1 MARDPSEGPPD
12 ANVVYVFEGAQL
24 HTALCQLRVGDK
36 AVPIEPRIYDLLRVL
51 IEHRHR
57 VLAKDEL
64 LAAIWPN
71 VTVNIGVL
79 KRAIWVLRQVLR
91 TAGIPDPITT
101 VPRRG
106 YRFTAEVSVSPATP
120 EGPVPKPRPDP
131 IADADEPAPARPVDA
146 PPAHLLGRAPQW
158 SQILEALDRVAEG
171 HGRLLLIRGEPGVG
185 KTFLADA
192 AGHEARR
199 RGAGVL
205 VAHGYEGEG
214 APALWMWIQI
224 LREYV
229 DACDDPERL
238 RAELGTGAGVV
249 ARLVPELR
257 ERVPS
262 VSPSEPLSA
271 DDGRFPVLDALARF
285 LRRASNRRP
294 LVVLLDDLQWADRTS
309 LELLEL
315 LSRQIASSALLII
328 ATIRNQILPPEH
340 WLTRLL
346 GAVAHSADC
355 TWLSLSGLDRADVA
369 RILEGPLGDSVR
381 PELVDA
387 VLAKTNGNP
396 FFVQEIARL
405 LGKESHGDPNRAG
418 AGPGAGAGT
427 GAGTSSFGVPE
438 RLRDAILRRVTAL
451 PAAAQEVLT
460 AASVL
465 GHVADARILQAILEH
480 PGPAVLDALDA
491 AVSARLLDD
500 LGQGRMR
507 FAHALVHEVLYDT
520 LTHAERARLH
530 AAAAR
535 ALERLTAED
544 HVDEIA
550 RHYHEAL
557 GSGVWAE
564 ALRWARA
571 AGAAAMERL
580 GFEKA
585 EAQYRRALE
594 IARAH
599 EPDNEVL
606 AAELLIALG
615 GAQRALSAP
624 ASVVKASYL
633 EAAELAR
640 RGGSTP
646 AFVEAALGYTGHG
659 EYVDPYARYE
669 PTIDPLRVELL
680 ERSAATVTAGSEL
693 EFQVLCRLAQELD
706 GRQQPRREALVERA
720 MAMAT
725 AQGLPRWQV
734 LALVARCVVL
744 GDQAERWTERIK
756 ASQRALA
763 LAQSLGDVRLQL
775 SAHNLLAAEALSGG
789 DWSGA
794 EVHSRAVKVL
804 VDRSR
809 QPFATA
815 ATLGYEGML
824 AMLQGRFS
832 EAYALNEQFTA
843 AVGDGFVGGLEFA
856 HGQLLKTRL
865 LDGTIEQMSPQQVT
879 AQLRGVRTSSTVWS
893 AGFTYWL
900 VRKGMLDAARPQ
912 FEALVDIDGD
922 RLEPNGGRPSSL
934 AYLADV
940 AVALHDIDRAR
951 VIYRELQ
958 PFAGRLMVV
967 STVYCDGA
975 AARPLGRLA
984 ALLGHQTATYAY
996 FERALELH
1004 RRVHAEPFTALT
1016 LLQFSEALDRLG
1028 RDPER
1033 AREMASRARE
1043 QAQQLGMVLPN
1054 ATRPAE

>member
-1 MARDPSEGPPD
+1 MVRDPSEGPQD
-12 ANVVYVFEGAQL
+12 SDVVYVFEGAQL
-24 HTALCQLRVGDK
+24 HTALCQLRVGGE
-36 AVPIEPRIYDLLRVL
+36 AVSIEPRIYDLLRVL
-51 IEHRHR
+51 IELRHR
-57 VLAKDEL
+57 VVAKEEL

-106 YRFTAEVSVSPATP
+106 YRFTAEVSVGPAAPEEAGPNVGPNASPN
-120 EGPVPKPRPDP
+120 PDS
-131 IADADEPAPARPVDA
+131 DADPDADGSAQGRPADA
-146 PPAHLLGRAPQW
+146 PPPQLLGRGPQW
-158 SQILEALDRVAEG
+158 SQILEALDRVTES
-171 HGRLLLIRGEPGVG
+171 HGGLLLIRGEPGVG

-199 RGAGVL
+199 RGASVL

-229 DACDDPERL
+229 DACDDPQRL

-262 VSPSEPLSA
+262 VSPAEPLSA

-285 LRRASNRRP
+285 LRRASNSRP
-294 LVVLLDDLQWADRTS
+294 LVVVLDDLQWADRTS

-328 ATIRNQILPPEH
+328 GTLRNQILPPDH

-369 RILEGPLGDSVR
+369 RILAGSLGDSVR

-387 VLAKTNGNP
+387 VLAKTDGNP

-405 LGKESHGDPNRAG
+405 LGKDGHHER
-418 AGPGAGAGT
+418 PGAGAGAAV
-427 GAGTSSFGVPE
+427 GSLGVPE

-451 PAAAQEVLT
+451 PAVAQEVLT
-460 AASVL
+460 TASVL

-480 PGPAVLDALDA
+480 PGSTVLDALDA

-500 LGQGRMR
+500 LGQGRVR

-535 ALERLTAED
+535 ALERLRAED

-624 ASVVKASYL
+624 ASVVKASYH

-680 ERSAATVTAGSEL
+680 EQSAADVTAGSEL

-744 GDQAERWTERIK
+744 GDQAERWTERVK
-756 ASQRALA
+756 ASQQALG

-824 AMLQGRFS
+824 AMLQGRFR
-832 EAYALNEQFTA
+832 EAYALNEKFTA

-865 LDGTIEQMSPQQVT
+865 LDGTIEQMSPLEAT

-900 VRKGMLDAARPQ
+900 IRMGMQDAARPQ
-912 FEALVDIDGD
+912 FEALVDLERD

-967 STVYCDGA
+967 SNLYCDGA

-984 ALLGHQTATYAY
+984 ALLGHETATHAY

-1033 AREMASRARE
+1033 ARDMAHRARE
-1043 QAQQLGMVLPN
+1043 YAQRLGMVLPN
-1054 ATRPAE
+1054 ATRSTR